1 MFHGTLSDMKET
13 LIPIS
18 FTHSND
24 NLCLSCI
31 GNYQGIKF
39 AKFYFFKFI
48 ILFQNKKIVEGFTFS
63 ILLSHVSTFYY
74 TYLRKPRSWLEIIR
88 KLLFHS

>member
-1 MFHGTLSDMKET
+1 MFHGTLNDMKET

-31 GNYQGIKF
+31 GKYQGIKF
-39 AKFYFFKFI
+39 AKFSFIKFT
-48 ILFQNKKIVEGFTFS
+48 ILFQFNKLVEGFTF
-63 ILLSHVSTFYY
+63 
-74 TYLRKPRSWLEIIR
+74 
-88 KLLFHS
+88 

>member
-1 MFHGTLSDMKET
+1 MFHGTLNDMKET

-31 GNYQGIKF
+31 GNYQGVEF
-39 AKFYFFKFI
+39 AKFLFFKFT
-48 ILFQNKKIVEGFTFS
+48 ILFQLN
-63 ILLSHVSTFYY
+63 
-74 TYLRKPRSWLEIIR
+74 
-88 KLLFHS
+88 